1 MVLTSAD
8 NLCFSKSVY
17 CMGMCVIILFS
28 EGLGVIVTPHVY
40 PITGSSVVMDFQ
52 CTASGTPLPTKEWLK
67 DGMPLTGNLMYT
79 GNLVTLYQIF
89 GYLKNAE

>member
-1 MVLTSAD
+1 
-8 NLCFSKSVY
+8 
-17 CMGMCVIILFS
+17 MGMCVIILFS
-28 EGLGVIVTPHVY
+28 EGLGVIVAPHVY

-79 GNLVTLYQIF
+79 CNLVTFIR
-89 GYLKNAE
+89 YLVTLKMQTDIRFPVPT